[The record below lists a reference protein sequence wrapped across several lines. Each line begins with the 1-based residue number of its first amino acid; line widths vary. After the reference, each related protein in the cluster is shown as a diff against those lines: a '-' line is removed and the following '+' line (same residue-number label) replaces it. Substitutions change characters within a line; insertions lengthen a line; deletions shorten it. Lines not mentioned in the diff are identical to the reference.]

1 MLQHKLHVLVS
12 LPINI
17 MADLAPSLGISA
29 RGIIKMLCY
38 PMQISMSALLAST
51 TVTTT
56 QIVPIPLGALHVC
69 VTWVS
74 LEMEQA
80 AA

>member
-1 MLQHKLHVLVS
+1 
-12 LPINI
+12 

-29 RGIIKMLCY
+29 RGIIMKVLCY

-51 TVTTT
+51 TVTIM
-56 QIVPIPLGALHVC
+56 QIVPIPLGALHVRA
-69 VTWVS
+69 TWVS
-74 LEMEQA
+74 VEMEQA